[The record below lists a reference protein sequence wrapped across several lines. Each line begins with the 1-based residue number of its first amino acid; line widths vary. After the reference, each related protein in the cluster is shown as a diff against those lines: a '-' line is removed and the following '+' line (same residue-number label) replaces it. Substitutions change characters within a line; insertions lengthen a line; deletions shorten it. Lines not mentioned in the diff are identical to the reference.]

1 VSVVSEEQAMCASR
15 VRIETLKALEPVASL
30 PEARLNELV
39 GLCQVETASKN
50 SNPFLVRGVEGQAV
64 YLVRGELMLTYPD
77 GSSKVLV
84 GGSERSRYP
93 LVRRGEIFTGAKAI
107 TEVELVRIDD
117 DLLDVMATWDEA
129 ASADSPAGHKG
140 AEDERS
146 PLASWTL
153 MSGMF
158 SVSSLKHGA
167 FSQLPSAHI
176 NELLRRF
183 ERIDVKKGDVV
194 IREGAEGDFYFV
206 IETGR
211 CKVERMIGGVSMMLA
226 EPKSGDAFGEEA
238 LVSEAKRNA
247 TVTMK
252 TDGVLLRLSK
262 KDFAGLLR
270 EPLLH
275 RISAEEARDK
285 VANGAQWVDVRY
297 PSEYQYDKLAGAINI
312 PLSEIRNAF
321 GVLDKG
327 KEYVLYCQSGRRS
340 AAAAFLL
347 AQRGYR
353 AFLLAGGLWGEAKR
367 GG

>member
-1 VSVVSEEQAMCASR
+1 MCANR
-15 VRIETLKALEPVASL
+15 VRIETLKTLEPVASL
-30 PEARLNELV
+30 PEARLHELV
-39 GLCQVETASKN
+39 GLCHVETANKN
-50 SNPFLVRGVEGQAV
+50 SNPFLMRGIAGQAV
-64 YLVRGELMLTYPD
+64 YLLRGELVLTYPD

-93 LVRRGEIFTGAKAI
+93 LGRRGEVFTSVKAI
-107 TEVELVRIDD
+107 TEVELMRIDD

-129 ASADSPAGHKG
+129 ASAGDSGRLKKD
-140 AEDERS
+140 EDEGS
-146 PLASWTL
+146 SLANWTL

-158 SVSSLKHGA
+158 SVSSLKYGE
-167 FSQLPSAHI
+167 FSRLPPAHI

-183 ERIDVKKGDVV
+183 ERINVKKGDAV

-211 CKVERMIGGVSMMLA
+211 CKVERTVGGVSMLLA
-226 EPKSGDAFGEEA
+226 ELKSGDAFGEEG

-252 TDGVLLRLSK
+252 TDGVLLRLSG
-262 KDFAGLLR
+262 KDFAELLR

-275 RISAEEARDK
+275 RLSAQEARDK
-285 VANGAQWVDVRY
+285 IANGAQWVDVRY
-297 PSEYQYDKLAGAINI
+297 PSEFQYDKLAGAINI

-353 AFLLAGGLWGEAKR
+353 AFVLAGGLWGETK
-367 GG
+367 GGA

>member
-1 VSVVSEEQAMCASR
+1 MCANR
-15 VRIETLKALEPVASL
+15 VRIETLKTLEPVASL
-30 PEARLNELV
+30 PEARLHELV
-39 GLCQVETASKN
+39 DLCHVETARKN
-50 SNPFLVRGVEGQAV
+50 SNPFLVRGIVGQAV
-64 YLVRGELMLTYPD
+64 YLLRGELVLTYPD

-93 LVRRGEIFTGAKAI
+93 LGRRGEVFTSVKAI
-107 TEVELVRIDD
+107 TDVELMRIDD

-129 ASADSPAGHKG
+129 VSADYSEKQKKAG
-140 AEDERS
+140 DEES
-146 PLASWTL
+146 LLASWTL

-158 SVSSLKHGA
+158 SASSLKYGE
-167 FSQLPSAHI
+167 FSRLPPAHI

-183 ERIDVKKGDVV
+183 ERIDVKKGDAV

-211 CKVERMIGGVSMMLA
+211 CKVERTVGGVSMLLA
-226 EPKSGDAFGEEA
+226 DLKSGDAFGEEA
-238 LVSEAKRNA
+238 LVSEARRNA

-252 TDGVLLRLSK
+252 TDGALLRLSR
-262 KDFAGLLR
+262 KDFAELLR

-275 RISAEEARDK
+275 RLSPEEARDRI
-285 VANGAQWVDVRY
+285 ARGAQWVDVRY

-353 AFLLAGGLWGEAKR
+353 AFVLAGGLWGETK
-367 GG
+367 GGA

>member
-1 VSVVSEEQAMCASR
+1 MCA
-15 VRIETLKALEPVASL
+15 VRIETLKALEPIASL

-39 GLCQVETASKN
+39 GLCRTETASKD
-50 SNPFLVRGVEGQAV
+50 SDPFLTRGVEGQVV

-84 GGSERSRYP
+84 GGSERSRHP
-93 LVRRGEIFTGAKAI
+93 LGRRGEVFRSAKAI
-107 TEVELVRIDD
+107 TEVELMRIDD
-117 DLLDVMATWDEA
+117 DLLDAMTIWDEA
-129 ASADSPAGHKG
+129 VSADSSVAKG
-140 AEDERS
+140 RTES
-146 PLASWTL
+146 SLANWTL
-153 MSGMF
+153 LSGMF
-158 SVSSLKHGA
+158 SVSSLKYGA
-167 FSQLPSAHI
+167 FSQLPPAHV

-183 ERIDVKKGDVV
+183 ERINVKKGDTV
-194 IREGAEGDFYFV
+194 IREGAEGNYYFV

-211 CKVERMIGGVSMMLA
+211 CKVERTIGGVSMLLA
-226 EPKSGDAFGEEA
+226 ELKSGDAFGEEA

-252 TDGVLLRLSK
+252 TDGVLLRLSR
-262 KDFAGLLR
+262 KDFAELLR

-285 VANGAQWVDVRY
+285 VDNGAQWVDVRY

-327 KEYVLYCQSGRRS
+327 REYVLYCQSGRRS

-353 AFLLAGGLWGEAKR
+353 AFLLEGGLWGEAER
-367 GG
+367 RA

>member
-1 VSVVSEEQAMCASR
+1 MCA
-15 VRIETLKALEPVASL
+15 VRIETLKALEPIASL

-39 GLCQVETASKN
+39 GLCRTETASKD
-50 SNPFLVRGVEGQAV
+50 SDPFLVRGVEGQVV
-64 YLVRGELMLTYPD
+64 YLVRGALMLTYPD
-77 GSSKVLV
+77 GSSKVLL

-93 LVRRGEIFTGAKAI
+93 LGQRGEVFTSAKAI
-107 TEVELVRIDD
+107 TEVELMRIDD
-117 DLLDVMATWDEA
+117 DLLDVMAIWDEA
-129 ASADSPAGHKG
+129 TSADSSARQGG
-140 AEDERS
+140 AENERS
-146 PLASWTL
+146 SLANWTL
-153 MSGMF
+153 LSGMF
-158 SVSSLKHGA
+158 SVSSLKYGA
-167 FSQLPSAHI
+167 FSQLPPAHV

-183 ERIDVKKGDVV
+183 ERINVTKGDAV
-194 IREGAEGDFYFV
+194 IREGAEGNFYFV

-211 CKVERMIGGVSMMLA
+211 CKVERTIGGVSMLLA
-226 EPKSGDAFGEEA
+226 ELKSGDAFGEEA

-252 TDGVLLRLSK
+252 TDGVLLRLSR
-262 KDFAGLLR
+262 KDFAELLR

-275 RISAEEARDK
+275 GISAEEARDK

-353 AFLLAGGLWGEAKR
+353 AFLLEGGLWGKAKR
-367 GG
+367 RA